1 MMMKTP
7 SLKPWYRL
15 LAFLLLLCL
24 LLSLCQSASADKGA
38 SASTEVHVDDVQHI
52 TIDLGAAW
60 AGTEFKYRTEEHEY
74 PDRYTVS
81 EDGVLDFDINSGSE
95 RYILTLIRSSEKE
108 AGRNKNKEADTEPP
122 AAEATEAAGDVT
134 EPAEADEQPLES
146 ETMESPIPAAVG
158 HAPRTIK
165 GLMVA
170 GLIPLKFL
178 VVFGILFLSVLIV
191 LTVIV
196 VRDRMAGAAAY
207 DAYDAEDEPEDD
219 ETEEEEGGGL
229 YNYNP

>member
-1 MMMKTP
+1 MMKTP

-38 SASTEVHVDDVQHI
+38 SASTEVHVDDVQHV
-52 TIDLGAAW
+52 TIDLGTVW

-108 AGRNKNKEADTEPP
+108 ADKDTETP

-134 EPAEADEQPLES
+134 EPAEADEPPPES
-146 ETMESPIPAAVG
+146 EEMEAPIPAAVG

-178 VVFGILFLSVLIV
+178 VVFGILFLSALIV

-196 VRDRMAGAAAY
+196 VRDRMAEVAY
-207 DAYDAEDEPEDD
+207 DADDAEDEPEDD
-219 ETEEEEGGGL
+219 ETEEEGGGGL
-229 YNYNP
+229 YNYDP

>member
-38 SASTEVHVDDVQHI
+38 SASTEVHVGDVQHV
-52 TIDLGAAW
+52 TIDLGTAW

-108 AGRNKNKEADTEPP
+108 TDKDTETP

-134 EPAEADEQPLES
+134 EPAEADEPPPES
-146 ETMESPIPAAVG
+146 EEMEVPIPAAVR

-178 VVFGILFLSVLIV
+178 VVFGILFLSALIV

-196 VRDRMAGAAAY
+196 VRDRMAGAAY

-219 ETEEEEGGGL
+219 ETEEEEDGSSL
-229 YNYNP
+229 YNYGS